1 MSSTHDGS
9 WWRLG
14 RAAWLLLALGALLAA
29 CAPGDRGSAADS
41 GARVHPASSA
51 AKPSGGASPLPFE
64 TGAAAGRS
72 LVLITL
78 DTTRA
83 DRIGCYGYPGAE
95 TPNLDLLAAE
105 GVRFADVVT
114 PVPMTL
120 PAHASLLTGLD
131 PPDHEVRANG
141 EYSLGPEHTTLA
153 EALAGAG
160 YETAAFVSSF
170 VLARRF
176 GLAQGFDVYDDDLEA
191 ARGSAFEQQNE
202 RSAAAVTGAALA
214 WVERRGAGGGRPFFL
229 WVHYFGAHDP
239 YEPPSPWRERHA
251 DSPYDGEIASVDAAV
266 GRLLEGVAAF
276 VPPERSVIVAVGD
289 HGESL
294 QEHAERYH
302 SRSLYE
308 GAIRVPLLIAAPG
321 AIAAGGAVDDRVVGL
336 VDLYPTLLDLLGV
349 ARPPGGP
356 PLDGRSLTRTGAPSG
371 ASPGASSAD
380 EDRALYVET
389 LNTYLDNGW
398 APLYALRRH
407 TDKYIFAPHPEYY
420 DLRDDPHEQ
429 VNLLAGES
437 SAGASQSLA
446 ERLGDLVAAQPGI
459 VEVARGRQEADPE
472 VRARLEALGY
482 LSGGGGP
489 AAPGTDLPDPKDM
502 LPLHEELLA
511 ARRALA
517 RGDLQEA
524 ARVARKLVQ
533 AAPRNRAALQLLGE
547 AYARMGDLARAEQAL
562 RRHMEIRPGVGALV
576 VLAQVMMQQG
586 RFDEA
591 VALLDAA
598 AELDPLHG
606 AVALARGD
614 LQMIQGHP
622 TRARAL
628 YEEAARVDPYRFAG
642 PSRARIERLERSM
655 GRR

>member
-1 MSSTHDGS
+1 MSSTNDGL

-14 RAAWLLLALGALLAA
+14 RAAWLLLALGALLAG
-29 CAPGDRGSAADS
+29 CAPGDRGSEADS
-41 GARVHPASSA
+41 GARVHPSRATGQPA
-51 AKPSGGASPLPFE
+51 GGPPPLPFE

-105 GVRFADVVT
+105 GVRFADAVT

-120 PAHASLLTGLD
+120 PAHTSLLTGLD
-131 PPDHEVRANG
+131 PPHHGVRANG

-153 EALAGAG
+153 EALGTVG

-176 GLAQGFDVYDDDLEA
+176 GLAQGFEFYDDDLEA
-191 ARGSAFEQQNE
+191 ARGTAFEQQNK
-202 RSAAAVTGAALA
+202 RSAAAVTDAVLA
-214 WVERRGAGGGRPFFL
+214 WVERRGSGGGRPFFL
-229 WVHYFGAHDP
+229 WVHYFDAHDP
-239 YEPPSPWRERHA
+239 YEPPSPWRERHT

-266 GRLLEGVAAF
+266 GRLLEGIEAF

-294 QEHAERYH
+294 QEHTERYH

-308 GAIRVPLLIAAPG
+308 GAIRVPLVIAAPG

-349 ARPPGGP
+349 ARPSGGP
-356 PLDGRSLTRTGAPSG
+356 SLDGRSLTRSGAP
-371 ASPGASSAD
+371 PGAPSAD

-407 TDKYIFAPHPEYY
+407 TDKYILAPRAEYY

-429 VNLLAGES
+429 ANLLAGGS
-437 SAGASQSLA
+437 SAGVSQSLA

-459 VEVARGRQEADPE
+459 VEVARGRQETDPE

-489 AAPGTDLPDPKDM
+489 AAPGTDLPNPKDM

-517 RGDLQEA
+517 QGDLQQA
-524 ARVARKLVQ
+524 ARVARRLVQ

-547 AYARMGDLARAEQAL
+547 AYARMGDLARAERAL

-576 VLAQVMMQQG
+576 VLAQVMMQQR

-591 VALLDAA
+591 VALLDVA

-606 AVALARGD
+606 AVPLARGD

-622 TRARAL
+622 TRAREL

-642 PSRARIERLERSM
+642 LSRVRIERLERSVE
-655 GRR
+655 RR